1 VKKQLVLVTG
11 MSGAGKNL
19 AIRAF
24 EDLDFFCIDNLP
36 PNLLVE
42 TMNLW
47 QRPNAKEQDL
57 AIVVDVRA
65 DQFFA
70 DFLHDYA
77 ELNKNNGAF
86 DKAKI
91 LFLDASDT
99 VLVRRFKETRRRH
112 PLFEKGKSISDC
124 IKQEREQLAPIREHA
139 DKIID
144 TSNLEPMGLRR
155 EVGQYFGQS
164 ADASAMVVTVVS
176 FGFKYGV
183 PLDADL
189 VFDVRFLANPYYV
202 DALRVM
208 DGNADS
214 VRRYVLSD
222 ALTEP
227 LIERLFNLVDFCIPQ
242 YQKEGKAYLTIA
254 IGCTGGRH
262 RSVVVANEL
271 GRFLL
276 TRGSNVVVEHR
287 DLGNNKG
294 G

>member
-1 VKKQLVLVTG
+1 VKRQLVLVTG

-42 TMNLW
+42 TVNLW
-47 QRPNAKEQDL
+47 QKPSAKKQDL

-70 DFLHDYA
+70 DFLQDYA
-77 ELNKNNGAF
+77 ELKKTDGAF

-91 LFLDASDT
+91 LFLDAPDT

-124 IKQEREQLAPIREHA
+124 IKQEREQLAPVREQA
-139 DKIID
+139 DKVID
-144 TSNLEPMGLRR
+144 TGNLEPMGLRR
-155 EVGQYFGQS
+155 EIAQYFGQS
-164 ADASAMVVTVVS
+164 ADANAMVVTVVS

-189 VFDVRFLANPYYV
+189 VFDVRFLANPHYV
-202 DALRVM
+202 DTLREM
-208 DGNADS
+208 DGNS
-214 VRRYVLSD
+214 GEVRQYVLSD

-227 LIERLFNLVDFCIPQ
+227 LLERLFNLVDFCIPQ

-287 DLGNNKG
+287 ELGNGKG

>member
-1 VKKQLVLVTG
+1 MKKQLVLVTG

-36 PNLLVE
+36 PNLLVD
-42 TMNLW
+42 TVNLW
-47 QRPNAKEQDL
+47 QKPNAKEQDL

-70 DFLHDYA
+70 DFLQDYA
-77 ELNKNNGAF
+77 DLKKTDGAF
-86 DKAKI
+86 AKAKI
-91 LFLDASDT
+91 LFLDSPDT

-124 IKQEREQLAPIREHA
+124 IKQEREQLAPVRELA
-139 DKIID
+139 DKVID
-144 TSNLEPMGLRR
+144 TANLEPMGLRR
-155 EVGQYFGQS
+155 EIAQYFGQN

-189 VFDVRFLANPYYV
+189 VFDVRFLANPHYV
-202 DALRVM
+202 DTLREK
-208 DGNADS
+208 DGNMDD

-227 LIERLFNLVDFCIPQ
+227 LLERLFNLVDFCIPQ

-276 TRGSNVVVEHR
+276 TRGSNVIVEHR
-287 DLGNNKG
+287 DLGNCKG